1 MVLDI
6 KSSLIQVNHV
16 GIINSGL
23 VFEIS
28 ISSEVLIIHVSF
40 RILSG

>member
-6 KSSLIQVNHV
+6 KSPLINHI
-16 GIINSGL
+16 GIIDSGL

-28 ISSEVLIIHVSF
+28 ISSEVLGIRVSF
-40 RILSG
+40 ALF